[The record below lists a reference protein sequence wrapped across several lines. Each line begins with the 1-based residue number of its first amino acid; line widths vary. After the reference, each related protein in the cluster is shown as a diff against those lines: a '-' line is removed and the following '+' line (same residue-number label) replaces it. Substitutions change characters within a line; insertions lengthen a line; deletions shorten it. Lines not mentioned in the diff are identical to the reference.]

1 MLVVSKIDRN
11 ENIEYFDDGW
21 VGKGIPHRFS
31 GMRNLSA
38 ILQFTARAFDMFRE
52 PSQRCG

>member
-1 MLVVSKIDRN
+1 MMV
-11 ENIEYFDDGW
+11 GW
-21 VGKGIPHRFS
+21 VRGYLIVKKAAQSLVKRFS
-31 GMRNLSA
+31 GMRNLGA